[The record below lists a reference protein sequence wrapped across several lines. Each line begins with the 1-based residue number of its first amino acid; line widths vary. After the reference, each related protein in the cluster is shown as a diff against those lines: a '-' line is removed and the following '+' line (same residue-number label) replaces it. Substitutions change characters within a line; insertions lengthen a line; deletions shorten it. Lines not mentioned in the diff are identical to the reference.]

1 MAKIKIELYRF
12 WDVFGT
18 DSRRR
23 TGRHCRRSVRDPTFG
38 CRWWPSQWTGKPR
51 NSCRRAKKWTF
62 CFDCWMICD
71 VFCSAAYLLLYFFSI
86 GCTYVW
92 WGQHTCFMKEK
103 FYPPRCSPDFIGS
116 ASLIIFLKIRF
127 HALSGFFSFFL
138 PPLAVRITLVPQF
151 AFLIKTFFGCFFSE
165 VRLKVQSVQTPF
177 FLFSY
182 IRDCCVDADRL
193 LF

>member
-1 MAKIKIELYRF
+1 
-12 WDVFGT
+12 
-18 DSRRR
+18 
-23 TGRHCRRSVRDPTFG
+23 
-38 CRWWPSQWTGKPR
+38 
-51 NSCRRAKKWTF
+51 
-62 CFDCWMICD
+62 MICD

-127 HALSGFFSFFL
+127 HALSGFFSFS
-138 PPLAVRITLVPQF
+138 PPIGRENKACAAICISNQDIFR
-151 AFLIKTFFGCFFSE
+151 FFFSFSE
-165 VRLKVQSVQTPF
+165 VRLKVQTVQTPF